1 MTYHVPF
8 TIPYMV
14 GTYAFILVLPDVARQ
29 WSILPL
35 NERRRCLLVARAF
48 CPCVKVGQ
56 SASPIALLLTI
67 LRRSTCLS
75 AALLFGLLSRL
86 KDEVVGPS
94 QALPGVK
101 GNYVLNL
108 YPFKRRSVCPVHTNT
123 LGAFEPQLWTH
134 LPQNGKMGL
143 W

>member
-1 MTYHVPF
+1 
-8 TIPYMV
+8 MV
-14 GTYAFILVLPDVARQ
+14 GVYAFILVLPDVPGK
-29 WSILPL
+29 WSTFPL
-35 NERRRCLLVARAF
+35 NERHRSPLVACAF
-48 CPCVKVGQ
+48 HSCVKVGQ
-56 SASPIALLLTI
+56 SSSPTAPLLTI
-67 LRRSTCLS
+67 LGRSTCLS

-86 KDEVVGPS
+86 KDENVGPS

-123 LGAFEPQLWTH
+123 LGAFDPQLWTH